1 MQIIYDLTKKQK
13 MIIYYNKKKINIAKL
28 WI

>member
-1 MQIIYDLTKKQK
+1 MVIIYDLTKKKK